1 MIPKD
6 KKIAL
11 LHPKVDTIWWAV
23 KMMIFL
29 WNFLKD
35 KWNEVYFFTSS
46 YDKDLFSK
54 DISFPVRVIKN
65 KIKISFEIRKY
76 DFIIIWNSP
85 MQFVWV
91 LSKILFLSKAKILW
105 WHHHYPWYYSENKGF
120 QIFLKKYLEK
130 FSLKFIDLLIWNS
143 FYIVESLK
151 KIYKREVWILNP
163 VVDKEFIFY
172 KNKNLAF
179 DSKTL
184 ITYWRWVKW
193 KNVKQIFDTYEFL
206 KNNFQNLKL
215 LIWWE
220 GEELKFYKEKYKGNK
235 KIKFLWLVNKKSI
248 IYNLEQS
255 NVFLFPSKIDSFWI
269 SVLESIF
276 VWIPVIAFN
285 EKWVVEIVQNWQN
298 WYLVSDSLEFSLK
311 VLEVLNDKNKNIELS
326 RWCIKTREN
335 FTYSRFEGQLENIFF
350 KIRG

>member
-1 MIPKD
+1 MIPKN
-6 KKIAL
+6 KKIAI
-11 LHPKVDTIWWAV
+11 LHPYMNNIWWAV

-29 WNFLKD
+29 WNFLQG
-35 KWNEVYFFTSS
+35 KWNEVCFYTTYF
-46 YDKDLFSK
+46 DKELFKNFLQIEVKVLSK
-54 DISFPVRVIKN
+54 F
-65 KIKISFEIRKY
+65 KISYQIRKY
-76 DFIIIWNSP
+76 DYIIIWNSP

-269 SVLESIF
+269 SALESIF